1 MKTYNLFTNNPDFR
15 NMTDC
20 AFDLTPFEEQGGYT
34 YPDLLVELGDLLSV
48 KVFDR
53 GFKETITMRVD
64 KLPFRDG
71 RYESEIRDKPHVS
84 SQVKFGHPGQRVH
97 RAVFP
102 AVSLY

>member
-20 AFDLTPFEEQGGYT
+20 AFDLTPFKEQGG
-34 YPDLLVELGDLLSV
+34 LSSVGVGDLLSV